1 MTTKD
6 KTGDQLM
13 ASIRKA
19 KTEGAAPEKTPAG
32 GAQPAAEAPKAAPAK
47 ARPTAAPKRAATTT
61 RKKVAARPKAA
72 QADDRSADPA
82 YQSPGRVWPD

>member
-13 ASIRKA
+13 ASIRKT
-19 KTEGAAPEKTPAG
+19 KTEAAATDKEAG
-32 GAQPAAEAPKAAPAK
+32 GSPQAVAATSEPAK
-47 ARPTAAPKRAATTT
+47 AQAKPASAARTPKRPRVA
-61 RKKVAARPKAA
+61 KSKVAQSGNAG
-72 QADDRSADPA
+72 

>member
-19 KTEGAAPEKTPAG
+19 KTEGTAPEKVPAGAAEPAAGATKATPA
-32 GAQPAAEAPKAAPAK
+32 AA
-47 ARPTAAPKRAATTT
+47 RTAAPKRAATT
-61 RKKVAARPKAA
+61 RKKAAARPKAV
-72 QADDRSADPA
+72 QSDDRAAHPA